1 MQAVQLVT
9 LARGQTLRDTAKS
22 TGLVCLS
29 MAHCTVCILL
39 VVVKTLLG
47 VERQQM
53 EKIPAAPQVYREQAA
68 LSMGLKELLSH
79 ECFTVQQL
87 S

>member
-9 LARGQTLRDTAKS
+9 LARGQSLRDTAKS

-47 VERQQM
+47 AM

-79 ECFTVQQL
+79 ECFTVQQP

>member
-9 LARGQTLRDTAKS
+9 LARGQSLRDTAKS
-22 TGLVCLS
+22 MGLVCLS

-47 VERQQM
+47 AM

-79 ECFTVQQL
+79 ECFTVQQP